1 MWQIFD
7 CFLTSGGWNP
17 KITFNIKT
25 KIFFLGKFD
34 QYKKE
39 LMRTKMPQ
47 LLSTRHRFLPS
58 GHEDFLVLKIT
69 FSKSQGRP
77 IHTIWL
83 KRIPQGT
90 YPDDT
95 RKIPWWQPS
104 NQKAAADISLKC
116 ISRAA
121 PWTKYFLCWKCSS
134 HSWPF
139 HYPKCPSFDFS
150 FSPMMP
156 NGYHRKNENKRN
168 LPVVYIGNRL
178 RVEAFPKDV
187 PLGSASGGHF
197 FWERLVLLVLPYT

>member
-1 MWQIFD
+1 
-7 CFLTSGGWNP
+7 
-17 KITFNIKT
+17 
-25 KIFFLGKFD
+25 
-34 QYKKE
+34 
-39 LMRTKMPQ
+39 MPQ

-150 FSPMMP
+150 FS
-156 NGYHRKNENKRN
+156 HDAQWVSQEKWKQ
-168 LPVVYIGNRL
+168 
-178 RVEAFPKDV
+178 KK
-187 PLGSASGGHF
+187 SASGLHRQQTQSGSIPKRRAPWLSLRWALLLGTPCSFSVTLHINPGGQENG
-197 FWERLVLLVLPYT
+197 WMLVCNHSLFEAWDKGTNLPCK